1 MEVFFQYIYYVS
13 LREFFM
19 PEYLFIY
26 RLHHVLMMDF
36 YRKLFYKCYWRDITK
51 IETGNRWKKVS
62 VIAFSILASV
72 FISFFYDPSDPTNSK
87 SASSLLN
94 VSNYIKKFLIT
105 ISNLNDSL
113 INSFS
118 KVLNGILN
126 HSMVLF
132 AVPAHQNLA
141 YIRRWRI

>member
-1 MEVFFQYIYYVS
+1 MEVFLQYIYYVP
-13 LREFFM
+13 LREFFV

-26 RLHHVLMMDF
+26 RLHHILMMDF
-36 YRKLFYKCYWRDITK
+36 YRKLFYKCYWRDITT
-51 IETGNRWKKVS
+51 IESGSRWKKVS
-62 VIAFSILASV
+62 IIGFSILASI

-105 ISNLNDSL
+105 ISNLNDNFV
-113 INSFS
+113 NSFN
-118 KVLNGILN
+118 KILNGILN
-126 HSMVLF
+126 HSYILF
-132 AVPAHQNLA
+132 LVPAHQNLA